1 VVFVGQTF
9 GFAARV
15 AMRAYLI
22 DKGRIVRDLPSQQ
35 ILEDRELQHE
45 YMGV

>member
-1 VVFVGQTF
+1 LLTKQSLDFSPRAPTL
-9 GFAARV
+9 
-15 AMRAYLI
+15 AYLI

>member
-1 VVFVGQTF
+1 VVLVEQNLD
-9 GFAARV
+9 FAT
-15 AMRAYLI
+15 RAYLI